1 MLGLLILKPLLLSHP
16 SLKLLPILQ
25 KLKVS
30 QFIHFSSQFVSVLT
44 VTVFSGHLFC
54 YEAAGDCSSVCFLGS
69 ISVSINKL
77 PGMSFTKKPGFPVLL
92 RLSSVHWC
100 WHLFLR
106 GCYLF
111 SDGWIPSEARENRD
125 WFGILCE
132 ARCSSILVAGEEHP
146 GFVWGAPTAL
156 CSSIASASPPPLQND
171 YLISKELSG
180 PDWVT
185 VEAFHLGNKKL
196 ENP

>member
-1 MLGLLILKPLLLSHP
+1 MNASVAYFKTTFVIAPDLEVTSH
-16 SLKLLPILQ
+16 ST
-25 KLKVS
+25 KVKS
-30 QFIHFSSQFVSVLT
+30 FPVYPFFVPVCQCFDSDS
-44 VTVFSGHLFC
+44 VFSGHLFC

-69 ISVSINKL
+69 ISVSTNKL
-77 PGMSFTKKPGFPVLL
+77 HGMSFTKKHGFPVLL
-92 RLSSVHWC
+92 CLSSVHWC

-132 ARCSSILVAGEEHP
+132 VRCSSILVAGEEHP

-156 CSSIASASPPPLQND
+156 FSSIASALHCH
-171 YLISKELSG
+171 LSG
-180 PDWVT
+180 MITSFPRSWAVQT
-185 VEAFHLGNKKL
+185 GSL
-196 ENP
+196 